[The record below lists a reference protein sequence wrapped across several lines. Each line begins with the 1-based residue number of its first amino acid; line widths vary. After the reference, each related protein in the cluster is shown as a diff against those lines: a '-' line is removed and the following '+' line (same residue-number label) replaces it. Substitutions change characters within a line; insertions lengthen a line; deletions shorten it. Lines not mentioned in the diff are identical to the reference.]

1 MFFFISYLTDE
12 ILTFTSFQSL
22 IKFCKR
28 DDAQVRHW
36 ASVYEEAFGT
46 KISEL
51 VQDWRSHPSPP
62 EQHQYLSHPAQP
74 QQTQQQQEQDQQLFH
89 NVHPHMHMHVQHQVT
104 NRRLSNTNS
113 QISIGLGSNSRSIN
127 KLGEPSSSYTNG
139 SANIT
144 SNNNLSHKSASNVS
158 TTSYP
163 LGRPANSINS
173 SNNRTMGMNPPQSSN
188 GFSDPST
195 TSNSN
200 RDSRISLTTPGVVVG
215 QMTGHSGNG
224 NDCLNP
230 TLLGKYVD
238 KESSAQAVNPLSR
251 WPLLASDSSGVG
263 GGAGDSG
270 MQQNGIGQVIT
281 GGSGNGSG
289 GNGNGSVNAQR
300 NLALGDVAQSLP
312 SLKDSGLLDSWGSS
326 RATVDTPKQAT
337 NGSPQQQ
344 QQQQPKQQQS
354 LPKTTTPGTS
364 ISMALPLTTQHYTP
378 VHNQDVPDLRPT
390 TLGMPVGMS
399 WLANESR

>member
-1 MFFFISYLTDE
+1 MRL
-12 ILTFTSFQSL
+12 LTFTSCQSL

-28 DDAQVRHW
+28 DDAQVRLW
-36 ASVYEEAFGT
+36 TSVYEEAFGT

-62 EQHQYLSHPAQP
+62 EQHQYPSHSAQP

-89 NVHPHMHMHVQHQVT
+89 NNVHPHMHMHVQHQLT

-113 QISIGLGSNSRSIN
+113 QISIGLGSNSRSPN
-127 KLGEPSSSYTNG
+127 KHGEPSSSYTNS

-144 SNNNLSHKSASNVS
+144 SNNNLSHKSSNA
-158 TTSYP
+158 TPTSYP

-173 SNNRTMGMNPPQSSN
+173 SNNRTMGMNPQSSN
-188 GFSDPST
+188 GFSDLCS

-215 QMTGHSGNG
+215 QMMGHSGNG
-224 NDCLNP
+224 SDCLNP

-238 KESSAQAVNPLSR
+238 KESNAQVVNPLSR
-251 WPLLASDSSGVG
+251 WPLLAGDSSGAG
-263 GGAGDSG
+263 GSGAGDSG
-270 MQQNGIGQVIT
+270 MQQNGICQVIA
-281 GGSGNGSG
+281 GGSGNGGS
-289 GNGNGSVNAQR
+289 GNGNGNGNVNAQR
-300 NLALGDVAQSLP
+300 NLALGDGAQSLP

-326 RATVDTPKQAT
+326 RAAVDTPKQAS
-337 NGSPQQQ
+337 NGSP
-344 QQQQPKQQQS
+344 QQQPKQQQLLTT
-354 LPKTTTPGTS
+354 LPKTTTLGS
-364 ISMALPLTTQHYTP
+364 NISMTLPSTAQHHTP
-378 VHNQDVPDLRPT
+378 VHNQNVPDLRPT
-390 TLGMPVGMS
+390 TLGMPVGMP